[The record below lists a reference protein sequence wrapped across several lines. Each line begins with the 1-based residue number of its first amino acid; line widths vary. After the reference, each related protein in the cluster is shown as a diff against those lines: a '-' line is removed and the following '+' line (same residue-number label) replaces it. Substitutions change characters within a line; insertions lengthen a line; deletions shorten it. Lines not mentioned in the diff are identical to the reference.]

1 VIDGRLVVG
10 YLRLASPARTAAPG
24 SEVDD
29 LVARLR
35 ELVLARVGEAAA
47 TVLDDERAGPEAV
60 ARIVRAI
67 EEAGRDD
74 PAFAR
79 EVTRLC
85 DELARRGAQ
94 PVPWSP
100 ESLTCPRCGHLTRSG
115 HAFCEHCGTFL
126 EWASSSVPTPTA
138 SPAPPA
144 HRSEPPPAVEAPPV
158 QAAPEEP
165 VGAPTDAAPRTRR
178 LLPWPRSA
186 GERPTIR
193 IEVSDA
199 KLEVSGDVESGRRV
213 AQAIIDQTLSTYV
226 QRGRLLFNPP
236 EQMRQG
242 RTERVSVAIAQHG
255 GLDPQLRALAPGMG
269 DAVITDLETTP
280 FMEVDLQG
288 PAFSIVSLQA
298 GDSAEQLLRPTA
310 LWQFDVT
317 PERGGTHS
325 LHLRVAMRVPLPDRD
340 ERVSLPALERTVR
353 VRVDPAYGGRRF
365 IRAHWQW
372 ILATAAGLGGAVGAW
387 IRLFQD

>member
-1 VIDGRLVVG
+1 MIDGRLVAG
-10 YLRLASPARTAAPG
+10 YLRLATPGHTVAPG
-24 SEVDD
+24 GAVDD

-47 TVLDDERAGPEAV
+47 AALEDERAGPEAWSRV
-60 ARIVRAI
+60 ARAI
-67 EEAGRDD
+67 EEAGRRD

-79 EVTRLC
+79 EATRLC

-94 PVPWSP
+94 PVPWP
-100 ESLTCPRCGHLTRSG
+100 AESVTCPQCGHLTRSG
-115 HAFCEHCGTFL
+115 HAFCDHCGIFL
-126 EWASSSVPTPTA
+126 EWASSSVPAPTG

-144 HRSEPPPAVEAPPV
+144 HRSEPPAPVEA
-158 QAAPEEP
+158 
-165 VGAPTDAAPRTRR
+165 
-178 LLPWPRSA
+178 SA
-186 GERPTIR
+186 ST
-193 IEVSDA
+193 
-199 KLEVSGDVESGRRV
+199 LEMSGGDESGRRV
-213 AQAIIDQTLSTYV
+213 AQAIIDQALSTYV

-242 RTERVSVAIAQHG
+242 RTERVRVAIAQHG
-255 GLDPQLRALAPGMG
+255 GLDPQLRALAPGTE
-269 DAVITDLETTP
+269 DALIEDLETTP

-298 GDSAEQLLRPTA
+298 GDTAEQLLRPTA

-372 ILATAAGLGGAVGAW
+372 VLATAAGLGGAVGAW